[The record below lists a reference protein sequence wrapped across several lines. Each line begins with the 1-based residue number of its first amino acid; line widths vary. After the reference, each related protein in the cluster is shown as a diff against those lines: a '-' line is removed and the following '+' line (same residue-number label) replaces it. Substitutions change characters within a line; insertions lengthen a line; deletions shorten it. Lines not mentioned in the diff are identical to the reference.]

1 MHRRLFMQM
10 RAKLIAKIKSIGS
23 PPVTP
28 DDPALYPVVS
38 LDDFFEG
45 NHDESSIGCNL
56 ADLHLGVGAFYEV
69 LNTVRG
75 RHDVSD
81 VMVEITDLNDDSNDA
96 WPFSDRVYIITSA
109 SQDEVDSWVRKLRPD
124 EVAEGFPAEVPV
136 GFPPIPAGS
145 KVSCV
150 WWD

>member
-1 MHRRLFMQM
+1 MQM
-10 RAKLIAKIKSIGS
+10 RARLIAKVKSIGS

-28 DDPALYPVVS
+28 DDPAICPVVS
-38 LDDFFEG
+38 LDEFFQG

-56 ADLHLGVGAFYEV
+56 VDPHLGVGAFYEV
-69 LNTVRG
+69 LKAVRD
-75 RHDVSD
+75 RHNVSD
-81 VMVEITDLNDDSNDA
+81 VVVEITDLNEDSKDA

-109 SQDEVDSWVRKLRPD
+109 SQGEVDSWMRKLSPD
-124 EVAEGFPAEVPV
+124 EVAEGFPADVPV

-145 KVSCV
+145 KVFGV